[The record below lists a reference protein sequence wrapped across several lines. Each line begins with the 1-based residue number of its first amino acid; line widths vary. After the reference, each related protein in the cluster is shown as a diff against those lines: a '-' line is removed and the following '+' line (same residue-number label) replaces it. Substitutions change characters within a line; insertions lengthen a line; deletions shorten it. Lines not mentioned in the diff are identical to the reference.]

1 MSRRHIFTERQ
12 RAALFDLPTD
22 ELSLLK
28 FYTLGDDD
36 LENIRQRRRPE
47 NRIGFALQLC
57 ALRYPGRALAP
68 GEMIPREVLSF
79 VGAQLGVPADALLT
93 YATRR
98 QTRQQ
103 HMDTLREIYGYK
115 TFTGRGARDLREW
128 TFGQAEDA
136 RSNEDLAHRF
146 IVGTVAKLAMR
157 QPFVLFKGLTFQ
169 KLCLPGAF
177 RPGDHHNKMLRP
189 GLCVVHASPQYL

>member
-1 MSRRHIFTERQ
+1 MFRLSRNERSHWSGNGVHVEPESVFMIGRNMQ

-36 LENIRQRRRPE
+36 LENIRQ
-47 NRIGFALQLC
+47 
-57 ALRYPGRALAP
+57 
-68 GEMIPREVLSF
+68 
-79 VGAQLGVPADALLT
+79 
-93 YATRR
+93 
-98 QTRQQ
+98 
-103 HMDTLREIYGYK
+103 
-115 TFTGRGARDLREW
+115 
-128 TFGQAEDA
+128 
-136 RSNEDLAHRF
+136 
-146 IVGTVAKLAMR
+146 GTVAKLAMR